1 AWSAQILI
9 LVSVAALA
17 GIALKHPKARLYF
30 WQAVL
35 LLILLL
41 PVVQP
46 WKESPVEAITASASV
61 IVHVTQLPKAAAPWY
76 SRIRW
81 KPEYLLAI
89 LAAGTAL
96 RLAWIGVGFA
106 RLRTYRRHARTIADP
121 PLSFVPQSVRW
132 YVSDAISGP
141 VTYGWLRPSILLP
154 RRVLALPAE
163 MREAIACHELVHV
176 RRGDWIYV
184 LAEETMRGLLWFH
197 PAVWYALSRIQLARE
212 QVVDREA
219 IHLTKDRAG
228 YLDALV
234 AVAEH
239 RLQPDLVPAT
249 LFLKKRHL
257 TVRVAE
263 MMKEVSMSRSRVTAS
278 LTAVFSAALVGARVA
293 VWFFPMVSPAQTV
306 VDDPGIIVDAGG
318 KLLHRGAVHY
328 AGGPRS
334 AGTVVIDATLNAKGE
349 VSDARV
355 LSGPEELRKAAL
367 SGVLDWH
374 YSTEGGVTPHAQITI
389 RFDPPGGA
397 SPATTGA
404 IIPPPPPPAPS
415 GSPSRIKSIEFV
427 GVSPEAEQELRNRL
441 QVHEGDE
448 VNTADMQRISRTVQ
462 EFDSHL
468 RAGFALRANDPN
480 HEAVLRITVMPQA
493 NGSAPLPA
501 VAGGRGGPDAVSP
514 VQSISVPP
522 GTIRVGGNVQAQK
535 IVSKPVPIY
544 PPLAKQAR
552 IQGTVSL
559 AVHIAADG
567 TVKDLQVIS
576 GHPLLVEAAID
587 AVKQWVYQPTLL
599 NGNPVD
605 VLTQVDVNFTL
616 SQ

>member
-1 AWSAQILI
+1 M
-9 LVSVAALA
+9 
-17 GIALKHPKARLYF
+17 H
-30 WQAVL
+30 
-35 LLILLL
+35 
-41 PVVQP
+41 
-46 WKESPVEAITASASV
+46 
-61 IVHVTQLPKAAAPWY
+61 H
-76 SRIRW
+76 RIRATF
-81 KPEYLLAI
+81 LLKRDIPVAPQWPSY
-89 LAAGTAL
+89 T
-96 RLAWIGVGFA
+96 GV
-106 RLRTYRRHARTIADP
+106 
-121 PLSFVPQSVRW
+121 S
-132 YVSDAISGP
+132 
-141 VTYGWLRPSILLP
+141 
-154 RRVLALPAE
+154 
-163 MREAIACHELVHV
+163 
-176 RRGDWIYV
+176 
-184 LAEETMRGLLWFH
+184 
-197 PAVWYALSRIQLARE
+197 
-212 QVVDREA
+212 
-219 IHLTKDRAG
+219 
-228 YLDALV
+228 
-234 AVAEH
+234 
-239 RLQPDLVPAT
+239 
-249 LFLKKRHL
+249 
-257 TVRVAE
+257 
-263 MMKEVSMSRSRVTAS
+263 
-278 LTAVFSAALVGARVA
+278 
-293 VWFFPMVSPAQTV
+293 
-306 VDDPGIIVDAGG
+306 
-318 KLLHRGAVHY
+318 
-328 AGGPRS
+328 
-334 AGTVVIDATLNAKGE
+334 
-349 VSDARV
+349 
-355 LSGPEELRKAAL
+355 
-367 SGVLDWH
+367 
-374 YSTEGGVTPHAQITI
+374 
-389 RFDPPGGA
+389 
-397 SPATTGA
+397 
-404 IIPPPPPPAPS
+404 
-415 GSPSRIKSIEFV
+415 EFV